1 VSHCIMKNTSI
12 RVSIVEDNHGLRESM
27 AMLIDQ
33 APGFELCKT
42 YDTAEVAMRGIPSK
56 NPDVVLMDINLP
68 GASGIRCTEYLR
80 RKCPQ
85 VKVIVQTVYDDP
97 DTIFQALKA
106 GANGYLL
113 KKSTSAQFLEAITD
127 VMNDGAP
134 MSSSIARKVVQSFHK
149 DEDNDPLSALSSRE
163 EEILGYL
170 AKGLR
175 NKEIATSL
183 FISPETVR
191 RHVHS
196 IYTKLHVRSR
206 TEAAIKYLGNNPG

>member
-1 VSHCIMKNTSI
+1 MDNNTIS
-12 RVSIVEDNHGLRESM
+12 VSIVEDNNGLRESM
-27 AMLIDQ
+27 AMLIENS
-33 APGFELCKT
+33 PGFSLCKT
-42 YDTAEVAMRGIPSK
+42 YDTAEAAMRGIPSK
-56 NPDVVLMDINLP
+56 KPDVVLMDINLP
-68 GASGIRCTEYLR
+68 GASGIRCTGYLR
-80 RKCPQ
+80 SKCPE
-85 VKVIVQTVYDDP
+85 VKVIVQTIYDDP

-106 GANGYLL
+106 GASGYLL
-113 KKSTSAQFLEAITD
+113 KKSIGTHFLEAIKE
-127 VMNDGAP
+127 VMEDGAP

-149 DEDNDPLSALSSRE
+149 DEINDPLSALSNRE

-175 NKEIATSL
+175 NKEIAAKL

-206 TEAAIKYLGNNPG
+206 TEAAIKYLEINPGASQ